1 MADTSVFMAVA
12 VQNAMTA
19 ENGLDGLQAPLPMGW
34 LEALGLFVGIPAL
47 VIVLVYV
54 AVYGT
59 SWARSS
65 QRESSEDQSL
75 ALSKP
80 GSSITDQS

>member
-1 MADTSVFMAVA
+1 VA
-12 VQNAMTA
+12 ELNTLIAMTA

-34 LEALGLFVGIPAL
+34 LEALGLFVGIPLL
-47 VIVLVYV
+47 VIILVYL

-65 QRESSEDQSL
+65 QPGSSEDQGL
-75 ALSKP
+75 ALTQP
-80 GSSITDQS
+80 GATDRS

>member
-1 MADTSVFMAVA
+1 MAEMNAFL
-12 VQNAMTA
+12 AMTA

-34 LEALGLFVGIPAL
+34 LEALGLFVGIPLL
-47 VIVLVYV
+47 VIVLVYL

-65 QRESSEDQSL
+65 QSQSSDDQGL
-75 ALSKP
+75 AITQP
-80 GSSITDQS
+80 GATERS

>member
-1 MADTSVFMAVA
+1 MSMFMALAADT
-12 VQNAMTA
+12 AMTG
-19 ENGLDGLQAPLPMGW
+19 ENSLDGLQAPLPMGW
-34 LEALGLFVGIPAL
+34 LEALGLFVGIPVL

-65 QRESSEDQSL
+65 QRESNDDQGL
-75 ALSKP
+75 ALTKP
-80 GSSITDQS
+80 TSNATDHP